1 MKRFIASLAGA
12 AATLALA
19 STAFAQGLAPP
30 YAGKQIH
37 VVIASGAGG
46 GYDVYA
52 RVLSQTLAK
61 YIPGNPVLVN
71 ENMPGA
77 SGLNAT
83 NWTATQAPKDGTVI
97 LSTYNALL
105 LEPLL
110 GNKKAVYDP
119 TRLQWV
125 GSIGKQQQI
134 CMSWHTSS
142 VMTIQDARKRQMT
155 VSATGATGNAA
166 TMPKLVNALVG
177 TKFKVIGG
185 YSTSESRLAVE
196 RGEVEGI
203 CGLSW
208 TTLEASNPD
217 WIQNKRMNVL
227 LQTGAKRQPELPQIP
242 LLRELVADPDDVKVL
257 DLLQLP
263 EEIGRPFAMPPGTP
277 DALVAI
283 IRNAFD
289 KTMTDRE
296 FLAAGAKA
304 HLEIAPMSGSEMQ
317 KHIAAA
323 YAAPKPLVAR
333 TKELLGRSGKSIAS
347 PEPGQGKPTHKG

>member
-1 MKRFIASLAGA
+1 MKFSIASMAGA
-12 AATLALA
+12 AAMLGLVATA
-19 STAFAQGLAPP
+19 SAQTSASY
-30 YAGKQIH
+30 YAGKQIRM
-37 VVIASGAGG
+37 VIASGAGG

-61 YIPGNPVLVN
+61 YIPGNPILVN

-83 NWTATQAPKDGTVI
+83 NWTFTQAPKDGTII
-97 LSTYNALL
+97 LATYNALL

-110 GNKKAVYDP
+110 GNKKAAYDP
-119 TRLQWV
+119 TKLQWV

-142 VMTIQDARKRQMT
+142 VKTIEDAKKRTMT

-166 TMPKLVNALVG
+166 TMPKLVNALLG

-227 LQTGAKRQPELPQIP
+227 LQTGAARQPELPKVP
-242 LLRELVADPDDVKVL
+242 LLAELVTRAEDRKVL

-263 EEIGRPFAMPPGTP
+263 EDIGRPFAMPPGTP
-277 DALVAI
+277 DALVAT
-283 IRNAFD
+283 IRTAFD
-289 KTMTDRE
+289 KAMKDKD
-296 FLAAGAKA
+296 FLAAGAQA
-304 HLEIAPMSGSEMQ
+304 HLEIAPLSGADMQ
-317 KHIAAA
+317 THIAAA
-323 YAAPKPLVAR
+323 YAAPKPLIER
-333 TKELLGRSGKSIAS
+333 TKELIGRTGKSVAS

>member
-1 MKRFIASLAGA
+1 MKLSTASMAFA
-12 AATLALA
+12 AAMLGLVVTA
-19 STAFAQGLAPP
+19 SAQTSAPY
-30 YAGKQIH
+30 YAGKQIRM
-37 VVIASGAGG
+37 VIASGAGG

-52 RVLSQTLAK
+52 RVLSQTLTK
-61 YIPGNPVLVN
+61 YIPGNPILVN

-83 NWTATQAPKDGTVI
+83 NWTFAQAPKDGTII
-97 LSTYNALL
+97 LATYNALL

-110 GNKKAVYDP
+110 GNKKAAYDP
-119 TRLQWV
+119 TKLQWV
-125 GSIGKQQQI
+125 GSIGRQQQI
-134 CMSWHTSS
+134 CMSWHTSPIK
-142 VMTIQDARKRQMT
+142 TIEDAKMREMT

-166 TMPKLVNALVG
+166 TMPKLVNALLG

-227 LQTGAKRQPELPQIP
+227 LQTGALRQAELPRVP
-242 LLRELVADPDDVKVL
+242 LLRELVANPGDVEVL

-263 EEIGRPFAMPPGTP
+263 EDIGRPFAMPPGTP
-277 DALVAI
+277 DTLVAI
-283 IRNAFD
+283 IRTAFD
-289 KTMTDRE
+289 AVIKDKD

-304 HLEIAPMSGSEMQ
+304 HLEVAPMSGAEMQ
-317 KHIAAA
+317 RRIAAA
-323 YAAPKPLVAR
+323 YAAPKPLVER
-333 TKELLGRSGKSIAS
+333 TKELIGRTGKSIAS
-347 PEPGQGKPTHKG
+347 PKPGQGKPAHQG